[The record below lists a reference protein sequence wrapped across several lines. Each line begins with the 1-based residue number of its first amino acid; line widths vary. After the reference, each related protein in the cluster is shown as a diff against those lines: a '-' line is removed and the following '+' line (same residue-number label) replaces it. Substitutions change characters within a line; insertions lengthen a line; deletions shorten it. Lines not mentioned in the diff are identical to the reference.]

1 MEKDTE
7 KYLIGRIR
15 ELEEENKRYSV
26 LNGELVVK
34 NGQLIDT
41 LATYEE
47 TITELKKYFKLDN
60 EEPRRIVALD
70 MDGKTAGTI
79 VWECDDGY
87 TRLKQMIAKGEK
99 HER

>member
-1 MEKDTE
+1 MEKTTE
-7 KYLIGRIR
+7 KYLIDRIR

-47 TITELKKYFKLDN
+47 TITELKKYFKPELINRIDN
-60 EEPRRIVALD
+60 INWNLSPGNFNTQFTGEE
-70 MDGKTAGTI
+70 
-79 VWECDDGY
+79 
-87 TRLKQMIAKGEK
+87 
-99 HER
+99 